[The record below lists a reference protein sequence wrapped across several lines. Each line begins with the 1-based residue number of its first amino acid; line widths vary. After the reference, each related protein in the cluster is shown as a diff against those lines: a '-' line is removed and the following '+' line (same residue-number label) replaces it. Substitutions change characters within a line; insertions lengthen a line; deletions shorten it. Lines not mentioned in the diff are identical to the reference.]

1 MARRGVDVSI
11 MTLPKQTD
19 SAPLTG
25 RSPIVEGGCTTPPW
39 PSGDAHSAAHVE
51 SNHIHELGQK
61 VLQSAHLTEAYR
73 SSTLRLY
80 DHRLSAI
87 GQVPGFERLR
97 DRARALKRE
106 VITHLDY
113 YVDQFATNVERQ
125 GGQVHW
131 AGDAKEACSIVVGIA
146 RGAGAREVVK
156 GKTMVGEEIE
166 LNEALEAAGIRAVET
181 DLGEYILQLS
191 HERPA
196 HIVAPAMH
204 KTRADVADLFEREV
218 DPKRA
223 EEPEQLTAIARRA
236 LRAMFAKSSV
246 GVSGANFA
254 VAETGSIVVIENE
267 GNIRFSSTAPRV
279 HVALVGI
286 EKLIPRFQDL
296 AVFLRLL
303 GRSGTGQKLT
313 SYTSILTGPRRPGE
327 DGPDDMHV
335 VLIDNGRLKVLADEK
350 MREALY
356 CIRCGACLNACPVY
370 RKIGGHAYGWVY
382 SGPIGALITPEFVGL
397 NQARE
402 LPFASS
408 LCGACREVCPVKINI
423 PDLLLHLRA
432 QAQETSEAPK
442 PKGSPVRERTA
453 MRLWAW
459 LMRSPRR
466 YAWSAGLA
474 RLGQRAI
481 AHQGWIRSFSTFP
494 ISRWTEGRDLP
505 AMAAEPFRSRWQ
517 KISKQKI

>member
-1 MARRGVDVSI
+1 MSEAV
-11 MTLPKQTD
+11 
-19 SAPLTG
+19 
-25 RSPIVEGGCTTPPW
+25 
-39 PSGDAHSAAHVE
+39 VE
-51 SNHIHELGQK
+51 SNAIHELGQK
-61 VLQSAHLTEAYR
+61 VLESAHLTEAYR

-80 DHRLSAI
+80 DHRLNAI

-97 DRARALKRE
+97 ERARALKRE

-113 YVDQFATNVERQ
+113 YVDQFATNLERQ
-125 GGQVHW
+125 GGEVHW
-131 AGDAKEACSIVVGIA
+131 AADAKDACSIVIEIA
-146 RGAGAREVVK
+146 RRTGAREVVK
-156 GKTMVGEEIE
+156 GKSMVSEEIE
-166 LNEALEAAGIRAVET
+166 LNSALEAAGVRPVET
-181 DLGEYILQLS
+181 DLGEYILQLA

-204 KTRADVADLFEREV
+204 KTRGDVADLFEREV

-223 EEPEQLTAIARRA
+223 EEPEQLAAIARRA
-236 LRAMFAKSSV
+236 LRTMFAKSGL

-254 VAETGSIVVIENE
+254 VAETGSIVVSENE

-279 HVALVGI
+279 HVALVGV
-286 EKLIPRFQDL
+286 EKLIPRLQDL

-313 SYTSILTGPRRPGE
+313 AYTSVLSGPRRAGE
-327 DGPDDMHV
+327 DGPQEMHV

-397 NQARE
+397 HNARE

-432 QAQETSEAPK
+432 KAQETSEAPK

-453 MRLWAW
+453 MRLWTW
-459 LMRSPRR
+459 LMKSPRR
-466 YAWSAGLA
+466 YTWSASLA
-474 RLGQRAI
+474 RLGQRTLARG
-481 AHQGWIRSFSTFP
+481 GWIRSFSTFP
-494 ISRWTEGRDLP
+494 VSRWTESRDLP
-505 AMAAEPFRSRWQ
+505 ALAPQSFRDRWKQ
-517 KISKQKI
+517 ISKA